1 MNNFNSYFFPIL
13 LASLILVIYGYIF
26 YIRKKRQ
33 KEDKDWKKKLNQLVA
48 TPEEERQEALSLIK
62 QTPSDFFLE
71 SKLQKVEGL
80 HQWIQQAGLT
90 ITPSTFVGIFS
101 GMGIFIFFI
110 FFLYLGVNFM
120 TSSLIGVVFS
130 FVTAWGVLTFLRNKR
145 KGLFLKEFPIA
156 LDIMRRALRA
166 GFSTEKALEM
176 IAEQQKGLIGKAFK
190 MISDRMRLGENTE
203 EILGDMSNRI
213 GIDEFRLL
221 AIVFILQRET
231 GGSLAEAAEN
241 LATIIRARDILRQK
255 VKSLTTEVRIT
266 AMVLASL
273 PFFSLGII
281 YIANPDY
288 LQPLFTTEP
297 GKILLLVG
305 GILLTLGITII
316 LRMSYKDMY

>member
-145 KGLFLKEFPIA
+145 KELFLKEFPIA

-190 MISDRMRLGENTE
+190 MISDKIRLCEN
-203 EILGDMSNRI
+203 N
-213 GIDEFRLL
+213 
-221 AIVFILQRET
+221 
-231 GGSLAEAAEN
+231 
-241 LATIIRARDILRQK
+241 
-255 VKSLTTEVRIT
+255 
-266 AMVLASL
+266 
-273 PFFSLGII
+273 
-281 YIANPDY
+281 
-288 LQPLFTTEP
+288 
-297 GKILLLVG
+297 
-305 GILLTLGITII
+305 
-316 LRMSYKDMY
+316 